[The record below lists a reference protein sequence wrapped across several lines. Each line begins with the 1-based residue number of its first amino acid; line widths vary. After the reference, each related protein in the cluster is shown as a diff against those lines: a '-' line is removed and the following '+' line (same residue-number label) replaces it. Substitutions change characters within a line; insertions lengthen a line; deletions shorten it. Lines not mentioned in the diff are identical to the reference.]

1 MTTFKSILVP
11 FDGSDAAQR
20 ALDAAIGV
28 AADNASITLIQVAGQ
43 PAVADPTTVVAER
56 MAGVVRSEE
65 EVKQEVQQYWENI
78 DESLDRIAKAAADKS
93 DKNLT
98 MQCVVKEGGNPALVI
113 TEYAKCNA
121 MDIIVMG
128 RRGLGSVRAAFGSVS
143 QRVAHETDLPILLVK

>member
-1 MTTFKSILVP
+1 MTVFTNILVP
-11 FDGSDAAQR
+11 FDGSDAARR
-20 ALDAAIGV
+20 ALDAAV
-28 AADNASITLIQVAGQ
+28 AVADNGATITVIQAASQ

-56 MAGVVRSEE
+56 MAGVVRSESE
-65 EVKQEVQQYWENI
+65 MKQEVAQYWENV
-78 DESLDRIAKAAADKS
+78 DESLDRVAKEASEKS
-93 DKNLT
+93 DKDLT
-98 MQCVVKEGGNPALVI
+98 MQCVVKEGGNPAAII

>member
-1 MTTFKSILVP
+1 MTDFSNILVP
-11 FDGSDAAQR
+11 FDGSDAARR

-28 AADNASITLIQVAGQ
+28 ADEGATITLLQAAEEPQI
-43 PAVADPTTVVAER
+43 ADPTAVVAKR
-56 MAGVVRSEE
+56 MAGVAHNES
-65 EVKQEVQQYWENI
+65 EVQQEVAQYWLKI
-78 DESLDRIAKAAADKS
+78 DETLDRIAREAAEKS
-93 DKNLT
+93 SKNVT
-98 MQCVVKEGGNPALVI
+98 IQCVVKESGNPAAVI

>member
-1 MTTFKSILVP
+1 MTAFANILVP
-11 FDGSDAAQR
+11 FDGSDAARR
-20 ALDAAIGV
+20 ALDAAV
-28 AADNASITLIQVAGQ
+28 AVADNGATITLLQAASQ

-56 MAGVVRSEE
+56 MAGVVRSES
-65 EVKQEVQQYWENI
+65 EVKQEVAQYWENI
-78 DESLDRIAKAAADKS
+78 DESLDRIAKEASDKS

-98 MQCVVKEGGNPALVI
+98 MQCVVKESGNPAAII